1 MDGWAQRWHTRFAGH
16 LLKQNNLIHDNRINR
31 PQQLRFCKAWRGWN
45 MRESTRLLVLPL
57 WACCSFVGF
66 FSSAGNLPFQQCQKG
81 FGQRWQG
88 LDTQAHADM
97 STCSSP
103 SWAYLI
109 LPISRRSS
117 WRQLPLHTSA
127 LQMKFIYSSHWLLL
141 SLLVFIWIHS
151 TSFHSFLL
159 RSPFSSPAICVSW
172 PIPSP
177 PNCYSAVTN
186 RLHSAG
192 SGWRILQIKLD
203 TETTE
208 NAGTKNGPAR
218 CSGCLASRNP
228 FSVNTAA
235 AATFGYV
242 TLRSSI
248 RINRSSSRQRA

>member
-1 MDGWAQRWHTRFAGH
+1 
-16 LLKQNNLIHDNRINR
+16 
-31 PQQLRFCKAWRGWN
+31 
-45 MRESTRLLVLPL
+45 MR
-57 WACCSFVGF
+57 ACSSFVGF
-66 FSSAGNLPFQQCQKG
+66 FPSVGNLPFQQCQKG
-81 FGQRWQG
+81 FGQRCQG

-97 STCSSP
+97 STCSSLG
-103 SWAYLI
+103 WAYLI
-109 LPISRRSS
+109 LPIRRGSR
-117 WRQLPLHTSA
+117 WQQLPLHTSA

-141 SLLVFIWIHS
+141 SPLVFIWINS

-159 RSPFSSPAICVSW
+159 SSPFSSPAICVSS
-172 PIPSP
+172 PIPSSP
-177 PNCYSAVTN
+177 SPNCYSAVTN
-186 RLHSAG
+186 RLRSAG

-228 FSVNTAA
+228 FSVNTAT

-248 RINRSSSRQRA
+248 RINCSSSQQRA